1 MFPFNRKGIL
11 LSTGRLIRSVNLQA
25 SNTSLEQSIL
35 SLIAQ
40 EQQQAPD
47 PAECARLIIAC
58 KNAKAHEQGKFI
70 HGFLARHGLLH
81 RNPILAELLLEMY
94 IRCGSLDDATQTFD
108 SMPERDLKSWS
119 RMITANAQSGNYTQA
134 FALFQKLHVHG
145 VLPNQ
150 IALVATLNSCLADH
164 QVRSVHECAR
174 EIHCEHEKIVAT
186 ALLNA
191 YGKCGDLKSAGA
203 IFRGMEERDLISW
216 TALITGYAQFGHSR
230 QALDLYRE
238 MLMDGVS
245 PSRITFLSLL
255 SACTKLGSLRE
266 ASLVHDHIRQSGNQ
280 QGLSIQ
286 NGVVC
291 MYHRCGSVENAKL
304 VFDAMPRRDVISWT
318 SMIAAYAQ
326 SGSCDDAI
334 RLYRRMEL
342 EGEKPNKVTFLAA
355 MEACAKSLAP
365 EEEADALHRCV
376 IESGLETDVVVA
388 TALVNMYGKSARTL
402 GRAQEIFDGVEKRDN
417 VVWNALIAAYAQ
429 HGCRDRALDLLE
441 QMQRQSFFPDK
452 PAFVSVLSAL
462 TGSSSLALGRSIHA
476 AIADKGFESD
486 SIVRNALMNMYG
498 KCGCAEDA
506 LRLFE
511 ASPRLQNVISWNTVI
526 AVHAQNGEHQRSMV
540 LFHRMQ
546 LAGVSADR
554 ATLLTVLYACTNPAA
569 LRTGRLVREVATQR
583 GYHHEVKFQT
593 ALVLMHAKC
602 ETLDA
607 AVEVFESM
615 HHRDTPSWNA
625 MVAAYGYHGNC
636 DLARRTFDDTPDKNL
651 ASWNS
656 IIAACSLNGRWKE
669 SFKLLQQMQVDGAV
683 PDTVTLVTVLSS
695 CAAGSAIAKGRAVHR
710 FAAENGLMS
719 DVAVANGVVDFYG
732 KCGCLLEARAVLDE
746 MAKLDEVTWNSLLAG
761 YAQHGYGVETL
772 EAFTEMQHRGY
783 SANRI
788 TFMSVLHACSHVG
801 LVAEGC
807 KYFSSMIGDYGFQPI
822 EEHCGCMIDLLG
834 RAGHLSEAKTLLAR
848 MPFKPNLI
856 AWMSL
861 LGSCKVHGNLELGRD
876 AALKVLEFDPE
887 NAAAHMLL
895 SEIVT

>member
-1 MFPFNRKGIL
+1 
-11 LSTGRLIRSVNLQA
+11 
-25 SNTSLEQSIL
+25 
-35 SLIAQ
+35 
-40 EQQQAPD
+40 
-47 PAECARLIIAC
+47 
-58 KNAKAHEQGKFI
+58 
-70 HGFLARHGLLH
+70 
-81 RNPILAELLLEMY
+81 
-94 IRCGSLDDATQTFD
+94 
-108 SMPERDLKSWS
+108 
-119 RMITANAQSGNYTQA
+119 MITANAQSGNYTQA

-191 YGKCGDLKSAGA
+191 YGKCGDLESAGA

-365 EEEADALHRCV
+365 EEEAEALHRCV

-441 QMQRQSFFPDK
+441 QMQRQSF
-452 PAFVSVLSAL
+452 
-462 TGSSSLALGRSIHA
+462 
-476 AIADKGFESD
+476 ESD

-546 LAGVSADR
+546 LAGVPADR

-569 LRTGRLVREVATQR
+569 LRTGRIVRELATQR

-625 MVAAYGYHGNC
+625 MVAAYGYH
-636 DLARRTFDDTPDKNL
+636 
-651 ASWNS
+651 
-656 IIAACSLNGRWKE
+656 ACSLNGRWKE

-683 PDTVTLVTVLSS
+683 PDTVTLVTVLSA

-732 KCGCLLEARAVLDE
+732 KCGCLLEARAVLDK

-834 RAGHLSEAKTLLAR
+834 RAGHLSEAKMLLAR